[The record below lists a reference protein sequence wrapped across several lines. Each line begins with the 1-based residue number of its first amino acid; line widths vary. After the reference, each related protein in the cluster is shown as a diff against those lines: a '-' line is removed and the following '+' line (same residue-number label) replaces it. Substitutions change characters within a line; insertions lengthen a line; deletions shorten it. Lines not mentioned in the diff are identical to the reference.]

1 MITGNVLIGNIGA
14 VKKKQ
19 DQYVFNVY
27 EMGDINESSGQAE
40 YKKVKVL
47 KVRRADQRGAR
58 DVAYKTMRAK
68 DPNKDY
74 FIELSTVNYS

>member
-1 MITGNVLIGNIGA
+1 MITGNIMIGSIGA

-27 EMGDINESSGQAE
+27 EMGDVSEDSGQAE

-68 DPNKDY
+68 DPNKNY
-74 FIELSTVNYS
+74 FIELATVNYG